1 MRLNEIERCFFDA
14 NNVAADRRY
23 FKERLGLKRNWN
35 PQEDKN
41 QSCFA
46 SLLGKGDKG
55 DSLNVTEGE
64 VTMGE
69 VSEVSESLKV
79 FSRVIWL

>member
-1 MRLNEIERCFFDA
+1 MKLSVVSLMPTMWRQIEDI
-14 NNVAADRRY
+14 
-23 FKERLGLKRNWN
+23 FKERLGLKRDWN

-55 DSLNVTEGE
+55 DSLNVKEGE
-64 VTMGE
+64 VAMGE